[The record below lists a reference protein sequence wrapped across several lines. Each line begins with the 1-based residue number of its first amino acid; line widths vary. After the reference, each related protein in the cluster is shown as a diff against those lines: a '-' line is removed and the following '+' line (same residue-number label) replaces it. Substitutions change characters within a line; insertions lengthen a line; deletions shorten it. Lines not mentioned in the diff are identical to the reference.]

1 MKNDSKLAFTIAELV
16 LTTIITAVICVIL
29 PVTILK
35 RDVKPSVAKKY
46 DFIAKCTSKC
56 IFDAHSA
63 TLTDSSNHKETK
75 LDYNKN
81 SNEFYTIEL
90 VGGGAG
96 GTQKSFGYPGESK
109 TIFLPSL
116 EDNQKITNADYKD
129 TAKYGGILTGC
140 YLMEVGM
147 GGNINN
153 SGQMSRICVVNRQA
167 NRECEAALTCDG
179 RKIVAFAQGGIRSS
193 EDIEFFNI
201 SEDLRQASL
210 LSNSS
215 SDTTNYGWGGVHG
228 KKPTTGT
235 KGIIIIK

>member
-1 MKNDSKLAFTIAELV
+1 MKNAFTIAELI
-16 LTTIITAVICVIL
+16 LTTIITAVICIIL
-29 PVTILK
+29 PITILK

-63 TLTDSSNHKETK
+63 TLSDSAGKQTK

-116 EDNQKITNADYKD
+116 EDNQKITNAGYTD
-129 TAKYGGILTGC
+129 AGKYGGILTGC
-140 YLMEVGM
+140 YLMEAGM
-147 GGNINN
+147 GGQINN
-153 SGQMSRICVVNRQA
+153 SGQMSRICVVNRLA
-167 NRECEAALTCDG
+167 NRECEQATSCDN
-179 RKIVAFAQGGIRSS
+179 RTIVAFAQGGIKSN
-193 EDIEFFNI
+193 EDVDFFKI
-201 SEDLRQASL
+201 SDNLRQASL
-210 LSNSS
+210 ISS
-215 SDTTNYGWGGVHG
+215 VKNDSTTYGWGGTYG
-228 KKPTTGT
+228 KAPSTGT